1 MVTRETS
8 PFHLS
13 RFLREHV
20 IEGRDEIE
28 RGKVRPEKHHSAQPL
43 RDRKN
48 AQSRILSGQ
57 SCKLFLTAK
66 DCLR

>member
-20 IEGRDEIE
+20 IEGRM
-28 RGKVRPEKHHSAQPL
+28 KA
-43 RDRKN
+43 N
-48 AQSRILSGQ
+48 AAKFAPRNIILLS
-57 SCKLFLTAK
+57 L
-66 DCLR
+66 